1 MGSLS
6 WQYATVQWDRRF
18 GTGTAR
24 RDEKQSLLQPF
35 PSTAPHDVLL
45 SELDLLKNGLFWAQN
60 TCHRNST
67 RLHNQ
72 KLPAHI
78 PVKSTS
84 LCAERC
90 WSLQLQHREV
100 WKGSSV
106 ENTKHSLT
114 DTEDKVMH
122 LKPSL
127 VDSKCY
133 SCLFWPTEKHW
144 GILLAPSWQPLLQ
157 KQQLPIC
164 TWATGPARDALGKS
178 SACLQIFPSEGWTD
192 LFQAAMQELNITALL
207 GKIPSNQFMSYCISF
222 PFKPYYAAYHF
233 ITSQC
238 HKLPFNAKQSFS
250 M

>member
-6 WQYATVQWDRRF
+6 WQYATAQWDRRF

-24 RDEKQSLLQPF
+24 KDEKQSLLQPF
-35 PSTAPHDVLL
+35 PSAARHDALL

-84 LCAERC
+84 SCAERC

-106 ENTKHSLT
+106 ENTKHGLT

-127 VDSKCY
+127 VDSKFIHVCSEPLKNTGAFCWLPHDSPFCRSS
-133 SCLFWPTEKHW
+133 SCPSAPEPRGKHVM
-144 GILLAPSWQPLLQ
+144 P
-157 KQQLPIC
+157 
-164 TWATGPARDALGKS
+164 WAKALHASKS
-178 SACLQIFPSEGWTD
+178 SPVKAGLTCFRQ
-192 LFQAAMQELNITALL
+192 
-207 GKIPSNQFMSYCISF
+207 
-222 PFKPYYAAYHF
+222 
-233 ITSQC
+233 QC
-238 HKLPFNAKQSFS
+238 RS
-250 M
+250 